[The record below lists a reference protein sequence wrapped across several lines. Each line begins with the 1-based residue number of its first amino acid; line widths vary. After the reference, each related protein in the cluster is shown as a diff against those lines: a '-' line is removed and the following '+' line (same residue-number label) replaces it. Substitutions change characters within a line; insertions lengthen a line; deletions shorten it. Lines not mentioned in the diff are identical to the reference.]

1 MTPMS
6 NADRTQILHET
17 AERLAEEFSGVFG
30 IETIEGFVKTSYDR
44 FAAGIEP
51 GDETAM
57 EFLPRY
63 TERFAREQLQA
74 LAKREGKL
82 ESSLPTVLFLCVRNA
97 GRSQM
102 ALGWFQHFAGDRALA
117 WSAGSAPGEEIDP
130 NAVAAMAEVGID
142 ITQEFPKPWTDEI
155 VKGADVVVTMG
166 CGDACPIVAGK
177 RYEDWALTDP
187 AGRSIDEVRP
197 IRDEIG
203 ARVRDLLA
211 RMGATSTG

>member
-1 MTPMS
+1 MTPIS
-6 NADRTQILHET
+6 DAERTQILHEI
-17 AERLAEEFSGVFG
+17 AERLADEYKGVFG
-30 IETIEGFVKTSYDR
+30 VETIEGFVKTSYDR

-51 GDETAM
+51 GDETAI

-63 TERFAREQLQA
+63 TERFAREQLQG
-74 LAKREGKL
+74 LAKSEGKL
-82 ESSLPTVLFLCVRNA
+82 ESPLPTVLFLCVRNA

-102 ALGWFQHFAGDRALA
+102 ALGWFQHLAGDRALA

-142 ITQEFPKPWTDEI
+142 IAREFPKPWTDE
-155 VKGADVVVTMG
+155 VVRGADVVVTMG
-166 CGDACPIVAGK
+166 CGDACPIVPGK

-187 AGRSIDEVRP
+187 AGRSIEEVRP

-203 ARVRDLLA
+203 ERVRDLLG
-211 RMGATSTG
+211 RMGVSTAG